1 MNKRNKIIL
10 MSIII
15 ASIFSSNVLAT
26 ELQDAQSESNQIQKQ
41 IDDGKSKIEDIKKNK
56 NDVLSEINYLDKEV
70 GQAQLEVEQL
80 NLKISNIEKEKSELD
95 AKLQVLQNQL
105 NELKQII
112 NQRFRKMYMSNGDAY
127 IELLFN
133 SKNFSDLIDR
143 VELIKSISNQDK
155 KLIIEFNDKQ
165 QQLNDSIKRL
175 ENLKSELSSSKEKY
189 DNRLIELR
197 KYKDEK
203 NQLMQ
208 KLESDEDVQE
218 NILQQQEAE
227 FQKVNEKINVI
238 QEKVR
243 QQEAQQQAQQQQQNR
258 GQSASNLPPVSNG
271 KMFSITGGIRYA
283 ITSPYEPSRISPIS
297 GKTEKHLAIDIGA
310 PMGSGV
316 YSLMNGVVAY
326 AGWMTGY
333 GNVVIINHGELS
345 TLYAHNSQLLVS
357 EGQTVKGGQ
366 QISVVGSTGWSTG
379 PHIHFEVIS
388 NGAKIN
394 PTGYYF

>member
-1 MNKRNKIIL
+1 MNRRNKMIL
-10 MSIII
+10 MSVII
-15 ASIFSSNVLAT
+15 ASIFSTNVLAT

-41 IDDGKSKIEDIKKNK
+41 MDDGKSKLEEIKRNK
-56 NDVLSEINYLDKEV
+56 NDVVSEINRLDGEV

-80 NLKISNIEKEKSELD
+80 NRKISNIEKEKSELD
-95 AKLQVLQNQL
+95 SKLQVLEKHL
-105 NELKQII
+105 NELKQTI
-112 NQRFRKMYMSNGDAY
+112 NQRFRKMYMNNGDVY

-143 VELIKSISNQDK
+143 MEIIKSISNQDK
-155 KLIIEFNDKQ
+155 KLITEFKDKQ
-165 QQLNDSIKRL
+165 QQLDASIKRV

-189 DNRLIELR
+189 DSRLVELK

-203 NQLMQ
+203 NLLMQ
-208 KLESDEDVQE
+208 KFESDEDIQE

-227 FQKVNEKINVI
+227 FQKVNEKINSI
-238 QEKVR
+238 QEKIR
-243 QQEAQQQAQQQQQNR
+243 QQQQAQQQQNNTG
-258 GQSASNLPPVSNG
+258 GQSGVSLPPVSNG
-271 KMFSITGGIRYA
+271 DKFSITGGVRYA

-297 GKTEKHLAIDIGA
+297 GKVENHPAIDIGA
-310 PMGSGV
+310 PGGSGV
-316 YSLMNGVVAY
+316 YSLMSGIVVY

-333 GNVVIINHGELS
+333 GNVVIVNHGELS

-379 PHIHFEVIS
+379 PHIHFEVIK
-388 NGAKIN
+388 NGKKID